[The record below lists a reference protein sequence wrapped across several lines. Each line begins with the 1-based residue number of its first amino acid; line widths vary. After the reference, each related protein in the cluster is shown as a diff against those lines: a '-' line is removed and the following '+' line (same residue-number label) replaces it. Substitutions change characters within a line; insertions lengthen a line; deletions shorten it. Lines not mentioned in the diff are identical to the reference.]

1 MTDAVLLDNGMNLLV
16 EHLGLV
22 EAERFIYLVN
32 RDRFDYTRWHGVLS
46 EGKTIE
52 EIAERAMQRRK
63 RERGETEQQ
72 PEWSAAQ

>member
-1 MTDAVLLDNGMNLLV
+1 MNDAVLLDNGMSLLA

-32 RDRFDYTRWHGVLS
+32 RDRFDYTQWHGVLS

-52 EIAERAMQRRK
+52 EIAERAMQKRK
-63 RERGETEQQ
+63 KESEQ
-72 PEWSAAQ
+72 

>member
-22 EAERFIYLVN
+22 EAERFVYLMN
-32 RDRFDYTRWHGVLS
+32 RDRFDYTQWHGTLS

-52 EIAERAMQRRK
+52 EIAERAMQRREG
-63 RERGETEQQ
+63 ERDETYQ
-72 PEWSAAQ
+72 

>member
-1 MTDAVLLDNGMNLLV
+1 MNDAVLLDNGMSLLA

-32 RDRFDYTRWHGVLS
+32 RDRFDYTQWHGILS

-52 EIAERAMQRRK
+52 EIAERAMRK
-63 RERGETEQQ
+63 RKKESEQ
-72 PEWSAAQ
+72 

>member
-1 MTDAVLLDNGMNLLV
+1 MTDTMLLDNGMNLLV

-52 EIAERAMQRRK
+52 EIAERAMQRRE
-63 RERGETEQQ
+63 RERGEK
-72 PEWSAAQ
+72 

>member
-1 MTDAVLLDNGMNLLV
+1 MNDAVLLDNGMSLLA

-32 RDRFDYTRWHGVLS
+32 RDRFDYTQWHGILS

-52 EIAERAMQRRK
+52 EIAERAMQKRK
-63 RERGETEQQ
+63 KESEQ
-72 PEWSAAQ
+72 

>member
-1 MTDAVLLDNGMNLLV
+1 MNDAVLLDNGMNILA

-32 RDRFDYTRWHGVLS
+32 CERFDYTQWHGVLS

-52 EIAERAMQRRK
+52 EIAERAMKKRRQ
-63 RERGETEQQ
+63 ERQEKT
-72 PEWSAAQ
+72 

>member
-1 MTDAVLLDNGMNLLV
+1 MNDAVLLDNGMNILA

-32 RDRFDYTRWHGVLS
+32 CERFDYTQWHGVLS

-52 EIAERAMQRRK
+52 EIAERAMRK
-63 RERGETEQQ
+63 RRQERQEKT
-72 PEWSAAQ
+72 

>member
-52 EIAERAMQRRK
+52 EIAERAMQRRE
-63 RERGETEQQ
+63 RERGEK
-72 PEWSAAQ
+72 

>member
-1 MTDAVLLDNGMNLLV
+1 MNDAVLLDNGMSLLT

-32 RDRFDYTRWHGVLS
+32 RDRFDYTQWHGVLS

-52 EIAERAMQRRK
+52 EIAERAMQKRK
-63 RERGETEQQ
+63 KETE
-72 PEWSAAQ
+72 

>member
-1 MTDAVLLDNGMNLLV
+1 MTDAVLLDSGMNILV

-32 RDRFDYTRWHGVLS
+32 RDRFDYTQWHGILS

-52 EIAERAMQRRK
+52 EIAERAMQKRK
-63 RERGETEQQ
+63 LQTTEIEFT
-72 PEWSAAQ
+72 P

>member
-32 RDRFDYTRWHGVLS
+32 RDRFDYTEWHGVLS

-52 EIAERAMQRRK
+52 EISKRAMQRRE
-63 RERGETEQQ
+63 RER
-72 PEWSAAQ
+72 SAVAE

>member
-1 MTDAVLLDNGMNLLV
+1 MNDTLLLNNGMNILV

-32 RDRFDYTRWHGVLS
+32 CNHFDYTRWHGVLS

-52 EIAERAMQRRK
+52 EIAERAMKK
-63 RERGETEQQ
+63 RENERLQ
-72 PEWSAAQ
+72 